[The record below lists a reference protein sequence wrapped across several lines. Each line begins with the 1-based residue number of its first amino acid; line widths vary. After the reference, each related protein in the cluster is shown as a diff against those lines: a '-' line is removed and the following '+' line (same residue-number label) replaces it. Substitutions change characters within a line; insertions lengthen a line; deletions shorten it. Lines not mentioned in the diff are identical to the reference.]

1 MSCVRKRGIR
11 GEVKKETPK
20 KRWIIDYFMTSH
32 MTLSKAAVIEKE
44 IHGSLGDLEFFSCH

>member
-32 MTLSKAAVIEKE
+32 MTLSSAAVIEIE
-44 IHGSLGDLEFFSCH
+44 IHGM